1 MKNRFLLLVNK
12 LWQKQQLFLQK
23 LKNSLNYFK
32 PIENDRQHG
41 RMSFRSQAIAGVI
54 ISTLTVMCASSDP
67 LPNIS
72 YKTSPL
78 PNISYRTSW
87 IGNTFGGGSKWV
99 QNQIS
104 AMYVGNDGTVYTNSE
119 WDEAGREAG
128 IYKDGDAIGQA
139 SDLHGWERGGGEA
152 VTANSKYLYIAMG
165 QGALDG
171 WKDKDHEDY
180 PRSPTEWYCVRRHNL
195 SGEPAPFAGGRG
207 YDGSMLIVSKSSP
220 VTGLA
225 NAGSELYV
233 SDSGTNRIRVYDA
246 ETLAE
251 LRSWSSARPRQMAVD
266 SQGDMWIIQAKDA
279 SNSPKILN
287 YSKTGNLLSK
297 KITDVVDPT
306 ALAIDNQGRLL
317 VAENGPR
324 QQVLIYDI
332 SGTPKLIGTVGTQGG
347 IYSGTRGEVGELK
360 LNGLTGVGTDR
371 AGNIYVS
378 NDGFGGSG
386 TDLRKF
392 SPLGKMQWQ
401 LLGLQFV
408 DNADA
413 DPDTDGL
420 DVFTK
425 HEHFMMDYSKSKGQ
439 ESTYKGYTVDKFR
452 YPDDPR
458 LHNENHSA
466 TSVFVRR
473 IEGKRFLYLTGMFAK
488 HLAIYRF
495 DGEIA
500 VPTAIFSHE
509 HSKWPANQPAVG
521 NWLWHD
527 KNGDGSIQSDEYES
541 LGAEEDSIWGW
552 EVDSNGDV
560 WQASESGYIKHYHY
574 LGLDAYGSPSY
585 NGASSEK
592 IPMPAPF
599 DELLRIKYYPDT
611 DVMYLGGYTVDRP
624 HTGEEWGIV
633 GTEIVRYDNW
643 TKNKTLR
650 WRINLPYDPNADP
663 MLIIKAMDVAGDRV
677 FAVTSRT
684 AEVYVYDTGTG
695 AFVTKLTP
703 GTEVAGESGWTD
715 IPYALRAYRRANGE
729 YVVFVEEDAK
739 AKVIIYRFTSSNY
752 SVSQVYG
759 VL

>member
-1 MKNRFLLLVNK
+1 MKARFLWLAKK
-12 LWQKQQLFLQK
+12 LWQKQRLFIQTMTHF
-23 LKNSLNYFK
+23 LNNFK
-32 PIENDRQHG
+32 PIENDRQH
-41 RMSFRSQAIAGVI
+41 RRISFLAQAIAGVI
-54 ISTLTVMCASSDP
+54 ISTVTALSVTSLSVTSNP

-72 YKTSPL
+72 YK
-78 PNISYRTSW
+78 TSW

-104 AMYVGNDGTVYTNSE
+104 AMYVGNDGTVYTNSV

-139 SDLHGWERGGGEA
+139 SHLHGWERGGGEA

-165 QGALDG
+165 QGALD
-171 WKDKDHEDY
+171 WMNHQDY
-180 PRSPTEWYCVRRHNL
+180 PPSQTEWYCVRRYNL

-246 ETLAE
+246 ETLVE

-287 YSKTGNLLSK
+287 YSKTGTLLSK

-332 SGTPKLIGTVGTQGG
+332 SGTPKLIGTVGTQEG

-439 ESTYKGYTVDKFR
+439 EWTYKGYTVDKFR

-458 LHNENHSA
+458 LHNENNSP

-473 IEGKRFLYLTGMFAK
+473 IEDQRFLYVTAMFPEQ
-488 HLAIYRF
+488 LSVYRF

-500 VPTAIFSHE
+500 VPSAIFARE
-509 HSKWPANQPAVG
+509 HTTWPTNQPATG
-521 NWLWHD
+521 SWLWHD
-527 KNGDGSIQSDEYES
+527 KNGDGSIQSNEYQS
-541 LGAEEDSIWGW
+541 LGAEDDGIWGW

-560 WQASESGYIKHYHY
+560 WQASEAGYIKHYRY

-599 DELLRIKYYPDT
+599 NELSRIKYDPHT

-624 HTGEEWGIV
+624 HTGDEWGIV

-650 WRINLPYDPNADP
+650 WRITLPYDPEANP
-663 MLIIKAMDVAGDRV
+663 MLIIKAMDVAGNRV
-677 FAVTSRT
+677 FAVDSRK

-703 GTEVAGESGWTD
+703 GKEVAGESGWID
-715 IPYALRAYRRANGE
+715 IPYALRAYRKANGE

-739 AKVIIYRFTSSNY
+739 AKVIMYRFTSNN
-752 SVSQVYG
+752 
-759 VL
+759 

>member
-12 LWQKQQLFLQK
+12 LWQKQRLFIQK

-32 PIENDRQHG
+32 PIENDHQHR
-41 RMSFRSQAIAGVI
+41 RMSFSAQAIAGVI
-54 ISTLTVMCASSDP
+54 ISTVTALSVTALSVTSNP

-72 YKTSPL
+72 YK
-78 PNISYRTSW
+78 TSW

-99 QNQIS
+99 QIQIS
-104 AMYVGNDGTVYTNSE
+104 AMYVANDGTVYTNSV

-128 IYKDGDAIGQA
+128 IYKDGDAIAKA
-139 SDLHGWERGGGEA
+139 SNLHGWGRTGGEA
-152 VTANSKYLYIAMG
+152 VTANSKYLYIAMA
-165 QGALDG
+165 QGTIDRMVIQ
-171 WKDKDHEDY
+171 DY
-180 PRSPTEWYCVRRHNL
+180 PSSKTEWYCVRRYNL

-207 YDGSMLIVSKSSP
+207 YDKSMLIVSTSGQ

-225 NAGSELYV
+225 NVGSELYV
-233 SDSGTNRIRVYDA
+233 SDSAANRIRVYDA
-246 ETLAE
+246 ETMAE
-251 LRSWSSARPRQMAVD
+251 LRSWSVDRPKQIAVD
-266 SQGDMWIIQAKDA
+266 SQSNLWILQAKDA
-279 SNSPKILN
+279 SNPPQILH
-287 YSKTGNLLSK
+287 YSKTGTLLSQ

-306 ALAIDNQGRLL
+306 ALAIDPQGRLL
-317 VAENGPR
+317 VTENGPR

-332 SGTPKLIGTVGTQGG
+332 SGTPKLIGAFGTQGG

-392 SPLGKMQWQ
+392 SPLGKRQWQ

-413 DPDTDGL
+413 DPGTDGV

-425 HEHFMMDYSKSKGQ
+425 HEHFVMDYSKENGQ
-439 ESTYKGYTVDKFR
+439 EWSYKAYTLDKFR

-458 LHNENHSA
+458 LHNQTHSA
-466 TSVFVRR
+466 ASVFVRR
-473 IEGKRFLYLTGMFAK
+473 IDGKRFLYLTGMFA
-488 HLAIYRF
+488 HQISIYRF

-500 VPTAIFSHE
+500 VPSAIFARD
-509 HSKWPANQPAVG
+509 HSTWPTNQPATG
-521 NWLWHD
+521 SWLWHD
-527 KNGDGSIQSDEYES
+527 KNGDGSIQSNEYES
-541 LGAEEDSIWGW
+541 LGAEDDSIWGW

-560 WQASESGYIKHYHY
+560 WQASESGYIKHYRY
-574 LGLDAYGSPSY
+574 LGLDTYGTPSY
-585 NGASSEK
+585 NAASSEK

-599 DELLRIKYYPDT
+599 NKLLRIKYYPDT

-643 TKNKTLR
+643 TRNKTLR
-650 WRINLPYDPNADP
+650 WRITLPYDPKANP

-677 FAVTSRT
+677 FAVDSRK
-684 AEVYVYDTGTG
+684 AEVYVYDTSTG
-695 AFVTKLTP
+695 AFVAKLTP
-703 GTEVAGESGWTD
+703 GTEVAGETGWVD

-739 AKVIIYRFTSSNY
+739 AKVIVYRL
-752 SVSQVYG
+752 G
-759 VL
+759 EKREG

>member
-1 MKNRFLLLVNK
+1 MKNRFLLLSNK
-12 LWQKQQLFLQK
+12 LWQKQRLFIQK
-23 LKNSLNYFK
+23 MNDFLNHFK
-32 PIENDRQHG
+32 LIENDRQ
-41 RMSFRSQAIAGVI
+41 RRRISFLAKAIAGVI

-78 PNISYRTSW
+78 PNISYKTSW

-104 AMYVGNDGTVYTNSE
+104 TIYVANDDGTVYTNSV

-128 IYKDGDAIGQA
+128 IYRDAEAIDSGDAIGKA
-139 SDLHGWERGGGEA
+139 SELHGWGRGGGDA
-152 VTANSKYLYIAMG
+152 VTANGKYLYVAMT
-165 QGALDG
+165 QGAI
-171 WKDKDHEDY
+171 DKMAVQDY
-180 PRSPTEWYCVRRHNL
+180 PPSKTNWYCVRRYNL
-195 SGEPAPFAGGRG
+195 SGQPAPFASGRG
-207 YDGSMLIVSKSSP
+207 YDKSMLIVSTSSP

-233 SDSGTNRIRVYDA
+233 SDHATNRIRVYDS

-251 LRSWSSARPRQMAVD
+251 LRSWPVDRPGHLAVD
-266 SQGDMWIIQAKDA
+266 SQDNIWIIQAKNA
-279 SNSPKILN
+279 NNPPQILN
-287 YSKTGNLLSK
+287 YSKTGTLLSK
-297 KITDVVDPT
+297 QITDVADPT
-306 ALAIDNQGRLL
+306 ALAIDNQDRLL
-317 VAENGPR
+317 VADNGPR

-332 SGTPKLIGTVGTQGG
+332 SGTPKLIRNFGTQGG
-347 IYSGTRGEVGELK
+347 IYSGNRGEVGELK
-360 LNGLTGVGTDR
+360 LKGITGVGTDV
-371 AGNIYVS
+371 AGDIYVS
-378 NDGFGGSG
+378 NDGFGDSGS
-386 TDLRKF
+386 DLRKF
-392 SPLGKMQWQ
+392 SPAGKMQWQ

-413 DPDTDGL
+413 DPGTDGV

-425 HEHFMMDYSKSKGQ
+425 QEHFVMDYSKENGQ
-439 ESTYKGYTVDKFR
+439 EWSYKGYTLDKFR

-458 LHNENHSA
+458 LHNQNHSA
-466 TSVFVRR
+466 ASVFVRR
-473 IEGKRFLYLTGMFAK
+473 IEGKRFLYLTGMFA
-488 HLAIYRF
+488 HQMSVYRF

-500 VPTAIFSHE
+500 VPCAIFARDHFT
-509 HSKWPANQPAVG
+509 WPTNQPAAG
-521 NWLWHD
+521 SWLWRD
-527 KNGDGSIQSDEYES
+527 RNGNGSIQSDEYES
-541 LGAEEDSIWGW
+541 LGAEDNSIWGW
-552 EVDSNGDV
+552 EVDSKGDV
-560 WQASESGYIKHYHY
+560 WQASESGYIKHYRY
-574 LGLDAYGSPSY
+574 LGLDAYGSPNY
-585 NGASSEK
+585 NAASSEK

-599 DELLRIKYYPDT
+599 NKLSRIKYYPDT

-643 TKNKTLR
+643 TQNKTLR
-650 WRINLPYDPNADP
+650 WRITLPYEPKADP

-703 GTEVAGESGWTD
+703 GTEVAGESGWID

-729 YVVFVEEDAK
+729 YVVFVEEDEK
-739 AKVIIYRFTSSNY
+739 AKVIVYRL
-752 SVSQVYG
+752 QEKG
-759 VL
+759 